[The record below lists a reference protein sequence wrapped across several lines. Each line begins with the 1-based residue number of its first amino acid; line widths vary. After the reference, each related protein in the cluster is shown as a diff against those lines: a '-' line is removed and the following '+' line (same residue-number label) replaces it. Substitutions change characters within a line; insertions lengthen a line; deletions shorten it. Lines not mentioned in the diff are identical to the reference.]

1 MKTKVKISGT
11 IMLGMVLGVSILFPM
26 EQVTAASAAEIDPN
40 EIYYM
45 NENEIVPYAFT
56 NDNETIYY
64 DSKSVTSNETGPTF
78 PCFENSNSN
87 IHNYCAPLAGTVLL
101 GYYDRWFESLIP
113 GYSTWV
119 SFGPV
124 SIYSGLSSND
134 YIQSAFERLYDLTKT
149 NVGHAGTTQ
158 AAFVDGLNEYV
169 AENDLQI
176 DYHSV
181 MQGDTINLSVM
192 DTYLD
197 NEVPV
202 LLLCE
207 TYNIVTLIKDEGDR
221 IELSKINSDI
231 AHMMVAYGYEQYSYY
246 RNGVKFRT
254 DTYLKVASGV
264 NGGELCYAKLDDDME
279 LVEAW
284 AIEIY
289 E

>member
-1 MKTKVKISGT
+1 MRKW
-11 IMLGMVLGVSILFPM
+11 
-26 EQVTAASAAEIDPN
+26 
-40 EIYYM
+40 
-45 NENEIVPYAFT
+45 
-56 NDNETIYY
+56 
-64 DSKSVTSNETGPTF
+64 
-78 PCFENSNSN
+78 CFQ
-87 IHNYCAPLAGTVLL
+87 ICYH
-101 GYYDRWFESLIP
+101 
-113 GYSTWV
+113 
-119 SFGPV
+119 
-124 SIYSGLSSND
+124 
-134 YIQSAFERLYDLTKT
+134 
-149 NVGHAGTTQ
+149 
-158 AAFVDGLNEYV
+158 GLNEYV

-246 RNGVKFRT
+246 RNGVKLRT